1 MEMEFTITLANPDER
16 FHIAPLIYEA
26 IGDIAFR
33 LTGEKEEQKMLK
45 KLQELIASDN
55 NRHSYLNT
63 FVAKLDEEIVGIIVL
78 YDGKTGRELDRKLE
92 KAIFE
97 QNGVSIQIDVE
108 AYDHEFYID
117 TLCIAPSKRGLGLG
131 TKLLHFAEQ
140 EGKRRGYNIL
150 SLNVEVEKTKARAL
164 YTKLGFIEAEPWSII
179 DEPFIH
185 MVKEINK

>member
-1 MEMEFTITLANPDER
+1 MNFTITVATPADR
-16 FHIAPLIYEA
+16 FHIAPLIYDA

-33 LTGEKEEQKMLK
+33 LTGENEAPKMLN
-45 KLQELIASDN
+45 KLQELVALDN

-92 KAIFE
+92 KMIFD

-108 AYDHEFYID
+108 AYDHEFYVD
-117 TLCIAPSKRGLGLG
+117 TLCVARSKRGLGLG
-131 TKLLHFAEQ
+131 TKMLQFAEQ
-140 EGKRRGYNIL
+140 EAERRGYNIL

-164 YTKLGFIEAEPWSII
+164 YNKLGFIEAEPWSII

-185 MVKEINK
+185 MVKEISK

>member
-1 MEMEFTITLANPDER
+1 MNFTIALATPADR
-16 FHIAPLIYEA
+16 FYIAPLIHDA

-33 LTGEKEEQKMLK
+33 ITGENEEQKMLS
-45 KLQELIASDN
+45 KLQELIALDN

-78 YDGKTGRELDRKLE
+78 YDGKTGRELDRNLE
-92 KAIFE
+92 NMTFE
-97 QNGVSIQIDVE
+97 QKGVSIQIDIE
-108 AYDHEFYID
+108 AYDHEFYVD
-117 TLCIAPSKRGLGLG
+117 TLCVARSKRGLGLG

-140 EGKRRGYNIL
+140 EAIRRGYNIL

-164 YTKLGFIEAEPWSII
+164 YNKLGFIEAEPWSII